1 MLLLPDEILETINM
15 ISMYN
20 LDVRTVTMG
29 ISLLDCI
36 DPSAEKTAEK
46 IYNKIVKYGKNLV
59 EYADEIS
66 SKYNVPIV
74 NKRVSVTPIAIIG
87 NSTDTDDYTI
97 FAKALDRAATDI
109 GIDFIGGF
117 SALVDKGFTK
127 GDINLINSIP
137 KALNSTGKVCS
148 SVNVGSTKSG
158 INLDA
163 IKMMGK
169 TIKELANMSADQDGL
184 AAAKFV
190 VFTNAVSDN
199 PFMAGAFHGV
209 ENPDVVLNV
218 GISGPGVVR
227 HALAQVDKKAKI
239 DK

>member
-109 GIDFIGGF
+109 GIDFIGYNFFPTHTLLRKSIKQNLKRKVRRYIQSDDIQFKRQTASHYGWAKHCDSKHLLKKIMGNRLQLYEKSLKKIGNTRF
-117 SALVDKGFTK
+117 IIIFASNTK
-127 GDINLINSIP
+127 WRNSKIQ
-137 KALNSTGKVCS
+137 NRVE
-148 SVNVGSTKSG
+148 TK
-158 INLDA
+158 N
-163 IKMMGK
+163 K
-169 TIKELANMSADQDGL
+169 
-184 AAAKFV
+184 
-190 VFTNAVSDN
+190 
-199 PFMAGAFHGV
+199 
-209 ENPDVVLNV
+209 
-218 GISGPGVVR
+218 
-227 HALAQVDKKAKI
+227 
-239 DK
+239 